1 MLQQVY
7 FLKEEQTSEL
17 DSPGLELV
25 VQAAAD
31 FIGFLLVNKSA
42 TKVVAWA
49 LYKHSG
55 LLRNELDTLLEK
67 ESWMA
72 GRGIKTSIIS
82 YSHRT
87 VLIPAEIQEPEQQE
101 SVFELMYDR
110 HPDELRL
117 LDAVSHLQAVNL
129 YAVPAES
136 VQLLRS
142 MYPAAKWHHQQSVLA
157 NRSASV
163 EPLLQIE
170 IYFNHLFISV
180 ENNRQWLLLK
190 SACYQTPEDV
200 LYALLNTIQQLEL
213 DPENTR
219 IAISGMVDQQ
229 SALAN
234 LLHQYIH
241 NLDWNHELTYQFS
254 STDLSTHTLALA
266 DRIATCVS

>member
-1 MLQQVY
+1 M
-7 FLKEEQTSEL
+7 E
-17 DSPGLELV
+17 SPGLELV
-25 VQAAAD
+25 VQSAAD
-31 FIGFLLVNKSA
+31 FIGFLLINNSSR
-42 TKVVAWA
+42 KVVAWA

-55 LLRNELDTLLEK
+55 LQENDLVSLFDK
-67 ESWMA
+67 ESWMS
-72 GRGIKTSIIS
+72 GKGMRTSIIS
-82 YSHRT
+82 YTDRNI
-87 VLIPAEIQEPEQQE
+87 LMPDEIQEAHQQE
-101 SVFELMYDR
+101 SIFELMFDQ

-117 LDAVSHLQAVNL
+117 LDAVSNLKALNL

-136 VQLLRS
+136 VQLLRNTFP
-142 MYPAAKWHHQQSVLA
+142 YARWHHQQTILA
-157 NRSASV
+157 NKSASF

-170 IYFNHLFISV
+170 IYFNHLFITV
-180 ENNRQWLLLK
+180 ENHGKWLMLK

-200 LYALLNTIQQLEL
+200 LYTILNTIQQLTL

-229 SALAN
+229 SALAK

-241 NLDWNHELTYQFS
+241 NLEWNHELRYQFS

>member
-1 MLQQVY
+1 M
-7 FLKEEQTSEL
+7 E
-17 DSPGLELV
+17 SPGLELV
-25 VQAAAD
+25 VQSAAD
-31 FIGFLLVNKSA
+31 FIGFLLINSS
-42 TKVVAWA
+42 TRKVAAWA

-55 LLRNELDTLLEK
+55 LQENDLDSLLDK

-72 GRGIKTSIIS
+72 GKGIKSSIIS
-82 YSHRT
+82 YTHRN
-87 VLIPAEIQEPEQQE
+87 VLMPDEMQETHQQE
-101 SVFELMYDR
+101 SVFELMFDQ

-117 LDAVSHLQAVNL
+117 LDSVSGLQAVNM
-129 YAVPAES
+129 YAVPTES
-136 VQLLRS
+136 VRLLRS
-142 MYPAAKWHHQQSVLA
+142 FYPEAKWHHQQTILA
-157 NRSASV
+157 NKSASF

-170 IYFNHLFISV
+170 IYFNHLFITV
-180 ENNRQWLLLK
+180 ENNGKWLLLK
-190 SACYQTPEDV
+190 SVGYQTPEDV
-200 LYALLNTIQQLEL
+200 LYTLLNTIQQLEL

-241 NLDWNHELTYQFS
+241 NLEWNHELRYQFS